1 MKKTFLE
8 IAELILREAK
18 KPLKPDEIFKLA
30 VNSGRLTSNGK
41 TPAFSMKAR
50 ISTEIRKNGF
60 NSKFMRFGPNRFALR
75 EFGLKEHISEPFKKT
90 IPKEIITCI
99 SQIKLEPIKINFG
112 FYTEKNEIL
121 NILSNEYNFSFLERK
136 DAEKNTNP

>member
-8 IAELILREAK
+8 VAEEIIRESK
-18 KPLKPDEIFKLA
+18 KPLKPDEIIRFALE
-30 VNSGRLTSNGK
+30 SGRLTSTGK

-75 EFGLKEHISEPFKKT
+75 EFGLKEHISQPFKKS
-90 IPKEIITCI
+90 ICNK
-99 SQIKLEPIKINFG
+99 
-112 FYTEKNEIL
+112 YT
-121 NILSNEYNFSFLERK
+121 R
-136 DAEKNTNP
+136 